1 MESQTIE
8 TLNQKIEELQIMV
21 EQLAVSVHQIQRD
34 HPRVDGNRV
43 VPVQP
48 NQLVLEQPP
57 NYHQHEPRDL
67 DERVMRNIKVE
78 APTFDGR
85 LDPRALSIGFV
96 RWTNSLNDTSCQ
108 MIGSPI
114 C

>member
-1 MESQTIE
+1 MLLRSSRIIYTSKSISTIEPHTIE
-8 TLNQKIEELQIMV
+8 TLDQKIEELRIMV

-34 HPRVDGNRV
+34 HPRADGNRAG
-43 VPVQP
+43 PVQP

-85 LDPRALSIGFV
+85 LDSIVF
-96 RWTNSLNDTSCQ
+96 TD
-108 MIGSPI
+108 
-114 C
+114 